1 MIPRAGMAEC
11 ETELT
16 WGRGW
21 SGVTRLSRRIRES
34 GRNRK
39 LLRSVRVRYHALRS
53 VCGGLWAGTTWVMW
67 EVAEMERLERE
78 ADRLRKVRIKRDEE
92 ARFLQL
98 QVEEMMG
105 GSSSQEEEGWD
116 RDIDGGGY
124 GRTEGKKVR

>member
-1 MIPRAGMAEC
+1 MWNFFRAAAGTTPPTLVIA
-11 ETELT
+11 THVSFALLQT
-16 WGRGW
+16 TFLVLLGGSRSWNL
-21 SGVTRLSRRIRES
+21 VFLS
-34 GRNRK
+34 
-39 LLRSVRVRYHALRS
+39 S

-78 ADRLRKVRIKRDEE
+78 ADRLRKVRIKRDQE
-92 ARFLQL
+92 AQR

-105 GSSSQEEEGWD
+105 GSSSQEEEGLD